1 MIKIIINDN
10 KSKVTNPWKGMG
22 GKRGIK
28 GKRVTANYSQGEVRE
43 KKGGKEEGPP
53 PTPPTSGALRSRII
67 SPLSLTFSCLP
78 RRLFPGLRDLWENS
92 HFGCSYFLVRKVRK
106 HDCQCSSYKLL

>member
-53 PTPPTSGALRSRII
+53 PPPPPHLRRSALANNFSPFPYLFVPATQTISRA
-67 SPLSLTFSCLP
+67 S
-78 RRLFPGLRDLWENS
+78 
-92 HFGCSYFLVRKVRK
+92 
-106 HDCQCSSYKLL
+106 